1 MVKNIYIIAC
11 SGGGTRWGN
20 YLNTK
25 KHLIKIG
32 NETLLDRT
40 IRLIN
45 KFDSNSKICIF
56 AFEDEYR
63 RDNTKFCKPTLLDRD
78 EHIKYPAIY
87 MSREYWNAKGN
98 TTLVCGDVFFTENC
112 MKQITENNNKLNF
125 FGREGGS
132 SITGKTYGELFGL
145 SFNKEQQTNILNI
158 LKDLDQQFINKKIKR
173 FLTWEFYRLINNID
187 VNNHQIK
194 NHFIEINDFT
204 DDFDFPNDYD
214 IWYEK
219 IKPYLLSNGSVNL

>member
-1 MVKNIYIIAC
+1 MIKNRYIIAC

-32 NETLLDRT
+32 NEPLLDRT

-45 KFDSNSKICIF
+45 NFDPNSEICIF

-63 RDNTKFCKPTLLDRD
+63 RDNTKFCKPTLLDRE

-87 MSREYWNAKGN
+87 MTREYWNLEGN
-98 TTLVCGDVFFTENC
+98 TIILFGDVFFTENS

-125 FGREGGS
+125 FGRQGGS
-132 SITGKTYGELFGL
+132 SITGKRYGELFGL
-145 SFNKEQQTNILNI
+145 SFNKEQQKNILNI
-158 LKDLDQQFINKKIKR
+158 LQNLEQQFKDKKIRR
-173 FLTWEFYRLINNID
+173 FLTWELYRLINNID
-187 VNNHQIK
+187 INKHKIT
-194 NHFIEINDFT
+194 NHFIEINDLT
-204 DDFDFPNDYD
+204 DDFDFPKDYD
-214 IWYEK
+214 IWYEN
-219 IKPYLLSNGSVNL
+219 IQPYLLSTGLVNI